1 MAAALLLLQRRGAGP
16 RVKEGNDDRLDLA
29 SIECVVVTQRSFLSL
44 HSQASR
50 FYTDGLETVLEELTR
65 HAIGRVEAVHPQPL
79 HVAHI

>member
-16 RVKEGNDDRLDLA
+16 RGKEGNDDRLDLA

-44 HSQASR
+44 TEASR